1 MKLTALLRTLVAHKR
16 FATPGS
22 EQMNVKPGTYNLGP
36 SDGTV
41 QVKTGRQGMAAKVG
55 HDLTLEASNWKAT
68 LTVDDDASR
77 NEVTATIEPRSLV
90 VTAATGGAKPV
101 TEKDKKEIA
110 KNIAGLL
117 GNGSITFTS
126 TSVEARETSVQAAGD
141 LSIAGQSRPV
151 TLDLTTSPA
160 GRLTGTMTVVQSD
173 FGIKPYSAMLGAL
186 KVKDEVEINLDV
198 VLPTESG

>member
-1 MKLTALLRTLVAHKR
+1 
-16 FATPGS
+16 
-22 EQMNVKPGTYNLGP
+22 MNVKPGTYNLGP

-68 LTVDDDASR
+68 LTVDDDASG
-77 NEVTATIEPRSLV
+77 NEITATIEPRSLV
-90 VTAATGGAKPV
+90 VKAATGGVKPV
-101 TEKDKKEIA
+101 SEKDKKEIA

-117 GNGSITFTS
+117 GNGTITFAS
-126 TSVEARETSVQAAGD
+126 TSVEAHDTTVQAAGE

-151 TLDLTTSPA
+151 TLDLTATPA
-160 GRLTGTMTVVQSD
+160 GRLTGRMTVVQSE

-186 KVKDEVEINLDV
+186 KVKDEVQINLDV
-198 VLPTESG
+198 TLPSEED